1 MLSRNIARR
10 ILLWSLLLLGA
21 MTVSALAPWDADS
34 PTTRCIRGGIPDL
47 PFAFESGSSVEG
59 RFSVVPF
66 GLVCDYADAART
78 TVVSV
83 AAMPLAT
90 PFVAVLALVAAIAAI
105 MLAVRRRTLEEDE

>member
-1 MLSRNIARR
+1 MALS
-10 ILLWSLLLLGA
+10 
-21 MTVSALAPWDADS
+21 TLAPWDADS

-47 PFAFESGSSVEG
+47 PFLFESGSSVEG

-78 TVVSV
+78 TIVSV

-90 PFVAVLALVAAIAAI
+90 PFVAVLALVAVVAAI
-105 MLAVRRRTLEEDE
+105 MLAVGRRTLEEDE